1 MEGTANTKMV
11 FQMSG
16 WGALAFG
23 LMSLSLEKAEVNGG
37 DPACPHP
44 HIITVV
50 SLIASSFQPQRISL
64 RQHWGITVVHIP
76 VPEIKSFL

>member
-1 MEGTANTKMV
+1 MEGTANIKMV

-44 HIITVV
+44 HIHHHSGQFDSIVLPATENLPKTTLGNNCGAHP
-50 SLIASSFQPQRISL
+50 SI
-64 RQHWGITVVHIP
+64 
-76 VPEIKSFL
+76 

>member
-1 MEGTANTKMV
+1 MEGTANIKMV

-23 LMSLSLEKAEVNGG
+23 LMNLSLEKTEVNEG
-37 DPACPHP
+37 DPACPYP

-50 SLIASSFQPQRISL
+50 SLIASSLQPQRISL
-64 RQHWGITVVHIP
+64 RQHWGITGVHIP
-76 VPEIKSFL
+76 VSERKSFL